1 MKNIFILLS
10 SICILASCGMMP
22 SSNTTIVPDTKDQKT
37 TSMSSAL
44 NYIADLDATS
54 SKIKNSEE
62 FQGCMKQNTNMCIQ
76 STGMQLAQKAK
87 DPTFCRELLTPDQRS
102 NCEFTIIMINATEK
116 GDEKICDT
124 ISDTNY
130 QKQCKVQIYKQE
142 AMAKKDITLCNKVS
156 ILMKSTGTGAMVDTG
171 MQKDQCIMQYIMSW
185 VSTDSKDC
193 ENLSNTGSLE
203 MCKTM
208 IKNRPTVSTIPS
220 GDNTRPPV
228 PTSPLQSA
236 PTTIR

>member
-10 SICILASCGMMP
+10 SILILTSCGMVTT
-22 SSNTTIVPDTKDQKT
+22 SNTNTPDTKNQKA

-116 GDEKICDT
+116 NDEKICDT

-142 AMAKKDITLCNKVS
+142 AISKKDITLCNKVNT
-156 ILMKSTGTGAMVDTG
+156 LMKSAGTGAVLDTG

-208 IKNRPTVSTIPS
+208 IKNRPIVSTIPS

-228 PTSPLQSA
+228 SGPPLQSA
-236 PTTIR
+236 PTNIR